1 MLQKNNHILATPI
14 SAFLLTTQGCQIFLD
29 TTYQNGE
36 NIPNCHLH
44 NYQIAT
50 KLPNVRHIFQ
60 MTIEYTKLFPLQCP
74 AKFTQIWI
82 FGLKLKH
89 LATLLGTNPI
99 SMM

>member
-1 MLQKNNHILATPI
+1 MLQKITT
-14 SAFLLTTQGCQIFLD
+14 SWQRQFLRSYLQLRAARFFLTQHTKTEKI
-29 TTYQNGE
+29 
-36 NIPNCHLH
+36 
-44 NYQIAT
+44 YQIAT